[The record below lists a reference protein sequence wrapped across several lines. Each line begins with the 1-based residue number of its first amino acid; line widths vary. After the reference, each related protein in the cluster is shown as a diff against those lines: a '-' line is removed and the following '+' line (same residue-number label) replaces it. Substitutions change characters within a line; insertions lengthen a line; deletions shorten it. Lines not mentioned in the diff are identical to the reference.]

1 MTSTYIDKNKQK
13 IYQELLV
20 LSNYKDANFYQ
31 ISKIFERYCSI
42 ILTEKYSSV
51 FMMYE
56 DVDLKYKEDNDLTSC
71 DTGID
76 LLCLKKT

>member
-31 ISKIFERYCSI
+31 ISKIEYYFSF
-42 ILTEKYSSV
+42 L
-51 FMMYE
+51 
-56 DVDLKYKEDNDLTSC
+56 
-71 DTGID
+71 
-76 LLCLKKT
+76 